1 VLLSLT
7 PIILGVGY
15 MVTKYC
21 GGLSVRAADAY
32 IDAGSLVAEALAN
45 MRTVFALSGGP
56 AIVKTYA
63 AVRPDHCCALCLVQH
78 VRQLCE

>member
-1 VLLSLT
+1 VLLAIA
-7 PIILGVGY
+7 PIIFGVGY
-15 MVTKYC
+15 MVTKYS
-21 GGLSVRAADAY
+21 GGLSIRAAEAY

-63 AVRPDHCCALCLVQH
+63 AVRPNYCRTLCLVQH
-78 VRQLCE
+78 IRPLCE